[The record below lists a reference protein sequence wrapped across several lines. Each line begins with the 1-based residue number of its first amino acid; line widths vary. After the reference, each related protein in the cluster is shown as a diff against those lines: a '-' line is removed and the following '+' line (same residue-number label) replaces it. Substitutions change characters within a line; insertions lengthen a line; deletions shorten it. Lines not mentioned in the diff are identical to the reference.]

1 VQQQQLTVA
10 QAAKLYGKAR
20 STVHRA
26 MKAGRVS
33 STVRGDGTRVIAFS
47 ELLRVWGEPVNSPT
61 KTQRDATGTPSLT
74 QQASVAEMTQL
85 LSELVELT
93 KRQADELAGMR
104 EELREL
110 RRLPAP
116 EKLDQPDAERCSAHL
131 FAAEMAAL
139 KARK

>member
-1 VQQQQLTVA
+1 
-10 QAAKLYGKAR
+10 
-20 STVHRA
+20 

-33 STVRGDGTRVIAFS
+33 STVRGDGTCVISFS
-47 ELLRVWGEPVNSPT
+47 ELLRVWGEPANSPVE
-61 KTQRDATGTPSLT
+61 TQRDATGAASLT

-116 EKLDQPDAERCSAHL
+116 EKLDQAGAERDSSHL